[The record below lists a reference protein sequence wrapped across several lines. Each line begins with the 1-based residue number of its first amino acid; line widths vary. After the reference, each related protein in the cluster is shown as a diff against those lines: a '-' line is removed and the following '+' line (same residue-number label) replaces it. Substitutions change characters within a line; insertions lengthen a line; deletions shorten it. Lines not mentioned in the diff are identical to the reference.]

1 LSFLT
6 LRDDRAAPRA
16 VLFCLLVAALV
27 IMMVGA
33 VRAQSEMKMRRDT
46 LTLHTA
52 SGAHRID
59 IEVAENDRE
68 KAYGLMFRRSLG
80 DSEGMLFPYPTAH
93 EITMWMRNTFI
104 SLDMIFIRAD
114 GIVHRIEMDTE
125 PHSERIIASE
135 GDVTGV
141 LEMKAGSARRLGL
154 KPGDRV
160 EYAHFKSTAKR

>member
-1 LSFLT
+1 MRILT
-6 LRDDRAAPRA
+6 PRDDRAAPRA
-16 VLFCLLVAALV
+16 VLFCLLIAMLV
-27 IMMVGA
+27 GMMGVMN
-33 VRAQSEMKMRRDT
+33 AQAEIKMRRDT

-52 SGAHRID
+52 SGAHRIA
-59 IEVAENDRE
+59 IEVAESDRE
-68 KAYGLMFRRSLG
+68 KAYGLMFRQSLG

-114 GIVHRIEMDTE
+114 GIVHRVETDTE

-141 LEMKAGSARRLGL
+141 LEMKAGSARRLGI

-160 EYAHFKSTAKR
+160 EYPHFKGTAKR

>member
-1 LSFLT
+1 LLT
-6 LRDDRAAPRA
+6 
-16 VLFCLLVAALV
+16 AALV
-27 IMMVGA
+27 AMMGA
-33 VRAQSEMKMRRDT
+33 LNAQTEIKMRRDT

-52 SGAHRID
+52 GGAHRID
-59 IEVAENDRE
+59 IEVAESDRE
-68 KAYGLMFRRSLG
+68 KAYGLMFRQSLG

-114 GIVHRIEMDTE
+114 GIVHRIETDTE
-125 PHSERIIASE
+125 PHSERIVASE

-154 KPGDRV
+154 NVGDRV
-160 EYAHFKSTAKR
+160 EYKHFKGGAKH